1 MMPPLFQ
8 ALSTD
13 AGVGVLLGA
22 GPLCRVYPAGEAPE
36 NVQYPYATWQIV
48 SGNPE
53 NYLGDRPNIDQ
64 IRVQLD
70 CWSPSAGGS
79 ITKASQVADAV
90 RYALESRGHQVDF
103 GSTERD
109 AETGSYRY
117 RMDFDFWISR
127 G

>member
-1 MMPPLFQ
+1 MPPLFQ
-8 ALSTD
+8 VLSTD
-13 AGVGVLLGA
+13 AGVTALLGA
-22 GPLCRVYPAGEAPE
+22 GGNCRVYDAGEAPE
-36 NVQYPYATWQIV
+36 GVTYPYATWQII
-48 SGNPE
+48 SGSPE

-70 CWSPSAGGS
+70 CWSSPKGGS
-79 ITKASQVADAV
+79 LTNASNVADAI

-109 AETGSYRY
+109 ADTGSYRY
-117 RMDFDFWISR
+117 RMDFDFWIPR

>member
-13 AGVGVLLGA
+13 AGVTALLGA
-22 GPLCRVYPAGEAPE
+22 GALCRVYDAGEAPQGA
-36 NVQYPYATWQIV
+36 QYPYATWQTI

-64 IRVQLD
+64 LRVQVD
-70 CWSPSAGGS
+70 CWSKASM
-79 ITKASQVADAV
+79 TQASQVADAV

-109 AETGSYRY
+109 PDTGSYRY
-117 RMDFDFWISR
+117 RMDFDFWIPR